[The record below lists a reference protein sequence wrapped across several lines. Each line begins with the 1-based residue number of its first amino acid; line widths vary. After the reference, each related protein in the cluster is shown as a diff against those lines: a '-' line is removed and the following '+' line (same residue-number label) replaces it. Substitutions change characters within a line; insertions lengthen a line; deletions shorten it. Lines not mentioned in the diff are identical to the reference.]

1 MLKVKKRMIR
11 GYMLLGVCSMSI
23 GTNYSSVKAE
33 VVPINNFV
41 ASKNE
46 ANPIVEN
53 AKSEEYIE
61 SIKKYTELPSKVV
74 EEAYRKTQEAENK
87 SAKPQ
92 DDESKS
98 TKPQKDKK
106 SKGTPIKAELT
117 AYCDD
122 PRCSDQWGSK
132 TAMQTRTRMG
142 VIAAPKNIPLGSKMY
157 IPELTNYKADGMF
170 DVEDRGGAIKIK
182 NDGTYVI
189 DVWVPTYEEAQKFGR
204 KKTTIYLVN

>member
-1 MLKVKKRMIR
+1 MIR
-11 GYMLLGVCSMSI
+11 GYMLLGICSMSI

-33 VVPINNFV
+33 VVPINGFV

-61 SIKKYTELPSKVV
+61 SVKKYTEIPSKAV
-74 EEAYRKTQEAENK
+74 EEAFRKTQEAENK
-87 SAKPQ
+87 SSKPQ
-92 DDESKS
+92 EDE
-98 TKPQKDKK
+98 K

-157 IPELTNYKADGMF
+157 IPELTNYKSDGMF

-189 DVWVPTYEEAQKFGR
+189 DVWVPTYEEAVKFGR

>member
-1 MLKVKKRMIR
+1 MIR

-61 SIKKYTELPSKVV
+61 SIKKYTELPSKAV
-74 EEAYRKTQEAENK
+74 EEAFRKTQEAEIK
-87 SAKPQ
+87 SAKAQ
-92 DDESKS
+92 EDENKS
-98 TKPQKDKK
+98 TEPQEDKK

-157 IPELTNYKADGMF
+157 IPELTNYKSDGMF

-189 DVWVPTYEEAQKFGR
+189 DVWVPTYEEAVKFGR

>member
-33 VVPINNFV
+33 VVPINNLV

-61 SIKKYTELPSKVV
+61 SIKKYTELPSKAV

-92 DDESKS
+92 EDESKS
-98 TKPQKDKK
+98 TKSQEDKK
-106 SKGTPIKAELT
+106 SQGTPIKAELT

-157 IPELTNYKADGMF
+157 IPELTNYKSDGMF

>member
-1 MLKVKKRMIR
+1 MIR

-33 VVPINNFV
+33 VVPINSFV
-41 ASKNE
+41 ASKNQ

-61 SIKKYTELPSKVV
+61 SAKKYTEVPSKAV
-74 EEAYRKTQEAENK
+74 EEAFRKTKEIENK
-87 SAKPQ
+87 STKSQ
-92 DDESKS
+92 EDE
-98 TKPQKDKK
+98 K

-157 IPELTNYKADGMF
+157 IPELANYKSDGMF

-189 DVWVPTYEEAQKFGR
+189 DVWVPTYEEAVKFGR

>member
-23 GTNYSSVKAE
+23 GTNYSNVKAE

-41 ASKNE
+41 ASKDE
-46 ANPIVEN
+46 ANPIVEK

-61 SIKKYTELPSKVV
+61 SVKKYTEIPTKVA
-74 EEAYRKTQEAENK
+74 EEAFRKTQEVENK
-87 SAKPQ
+87 ST
-92 DDESKS
+92 KS
-98 TKPQKDKK
+98 QEKEK

-142 VIAAPKNIPLGSKMY
+142 VIAAPKNVPLGSKMY

-189 DVWVPTYEEAQKFGR
+189 DVWVPSYEEAVRFGR
-204 KKTTIYLVN
+204 KKTTIYLVS

>member
-11 GYMLLGVCSMSI
+11 GYMLLGVCSMGI
-23 GTNYSSVKAE
+23 GTNYSNVKAE
-33 VVPINNFV
+33 MVPINNFV

-46 ANPIVEN
+46 ANPIMGN
-53 AKSEEYIE
+53 ANSEEYIE
-61 SIKKYTELPSKVV
+61 YVKKYTEIPSKAV
-74 EEAYRKTQEAENK
+74 EEAFKKTKEVEI
-87 SAKPQ
+87 
-92 DDESKS
+92 KS
-98 TKPQKDKK
+98 TKPQEDEK

-122 PRCSDQWGSK
+122 SRCSDQWGSK

-157 IPELTNYKADGMF
+157 IPELTNYKADGIF

-189 DVWVPTYEEAQKFGR
+189 DVWVPTYEEAVKFGR
-204 KKTTIYLVN
+204 KKTTIYLVG

>member
-61 SIKKYTELPSKVV
+61 SIKKYTELPSKAV
-74 EEAYRKTQEAENK
+74 EEAVTKTQEAESK
-87 SAKPQ
+87 SEKPQ
-92 DDESKS
+92 EDE
-98 TKPQKDKK
+98 KP
-106 SKGTPIKAELT
+106 KGTPIKAELT

-132 TAMQTRTRMG
+132 TAMQTKTRMG
-142 VIAAPKNIPLGSKMY
+142 VIAAPKNVPLGSKMY

-189 DVWVPTYEEAQKFGR
+189 DVWVPTYEEAVKFGR

>member
-61 SIKKYTELPSKVV
+61 SIKKYTELPSKAV
-74 EEAYRKTQEAENK
+74 EEAFRKTQEAEIK
-87 SAKPQ
+87 SAKAQ
-92 DDESKS
+92 EDENKS
-98 TKPQKDKK
+98 TEPQEDKK

-157 IPELTNYKADGMF
+157 IPELTNYKSDGMF

-189 DVWVPTYEEAQKFGR
+189 DVWVPTYEEAVKFGR

>member
-61 SIKKYTELPSKVV
+61 SVKKYTEIPSKAV
-74 EEAYRKTQEAENK
+74 EEAVGKTQETENK
-87 SAKPQ
+87 ST
-92 DDESKS
+92 KS
-98 TKPQKDKK
+98 QEDGK